1 MTEREPTEN
10 DNATPLAPAVT
21 SVADDEGESE
31 EKNDADQPS
40 EASVEGK
47 EERVAEPPSPSRI
60 EDAPVG
66 KDDNPR
72 QSTRQK
78 KVATDIKE
86 PRQLYFW
93 DITEA
98 DGQ

>member
-1 MTEREPTEN
+1 MQADLPRHQSRERK
-10 DNATPLAPAVT
+10 
-21 SVADDEGESE
+21 SE

-78 KVATDIKE
+78 TVATDITK
-86 PRQLYFW
+86 PKQQVLPIW
-93 DITEA
+93 LTTEGN
-98 DGQ
+98 GQ